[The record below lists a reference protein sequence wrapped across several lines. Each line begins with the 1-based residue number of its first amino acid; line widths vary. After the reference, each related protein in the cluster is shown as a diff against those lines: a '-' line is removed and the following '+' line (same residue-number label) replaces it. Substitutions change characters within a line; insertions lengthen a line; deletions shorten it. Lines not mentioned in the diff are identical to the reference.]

1 MGVAI
6 RQRPGAGG
14 LTLPHAS
21 ASHSRIASVAGGNA
35 VAKTARIAFYS
46 LVFASLCAPAGAK
59 DKDQDLSTAPP
70 PVYQGV
76 LDCRAMTD
84 PAARLAC
91 FDKSVAAMADA
102 TIKKDLV
109 VIDRATIRE
118 TKRGLFGISLPKIKI
133 FGGNDDVEVNQ
144 IESTLTSAYSSRDGM
159 AVFVLADGS
168 RWKQTEGRDTFPK
181 AGQKIVVKR
190 GALGGFMANVNGQP
204 GVRVIRLAD

>member
-1 MGVAI
+1 M
-6 RQRPGAGG
+6 
-14 LTLPHAS
+14 
-21 ASHSRIASVAGGNA
+21 
-35 VAKTARIAFYS
+35 AKTIRTALYPLVIA
-46 LVFASLCAPAGAK
+46 LLCAPAVAK
-59 DKDQDLSTAPP
+59 DKEKDLSTAPP

-76 LDCRAMTD
+76 LDCRTIAEPT
-84 PAARLAC
+84 ARLSC

-102 TIKKDLV
+102 TVKKDLV

-133 FGGNDDVEVNQ
+133 FGGNDDEEVNQ

-168 RWKQTEGRDTFPK
+168 RWKQTEGRDTYPK

>member
-1 MGVAI
+1 M
-6 RQRPGAGG
+6 
-14 LTLPHAS
+14 
-21 ASHSRIASVAGGNA
+21 
-35 VAKTARIAFYS
+35 AKTARIALYTI
-46 LVFASLCAPAGAK
+46 VFAALSAPAGAK

-76 LDCRAMTD
+76 LDCRTVAE
-84 PAARLAC
+84 PAARLTC

-102 TIKKDLV
+102 TTRKDLV

-133 FGGNDDVEVNQ
+133 FGGNDDVEINQ
-144 IESTLTSAYSSRDGM
+144 IESTLTSAHASRDGM

-190 GALGGFMANVNGQP
+190 GTLGGFMANVNGQP

>member
-1 MGVAI
+1 M
-6 RQRPGAGG
+6 
-14 LTLPHAS
+14 
-21 ASHSRIASVAGGNA
+21 
-35 VAKTARIAFYS
+35 AKTIHTALYP
-46 LVFASLCAPAGAK
+46 LVFASLCAPALAK
-59 DKDQDLSTAPP
+59 DKEKDLSTAPP

-76 LDCRAMTD
+76 LDCRSLAEPT
-84 PAARLAC
+84 ARLAC

-102 TIKKDLV
+102 TVKKDLV

-133 FGGNDDVEVNQ
+133 FGGNDDEEVNQ

-190 GALGGFMANVNGQP
+190 GALGGFMANINGQP

>member
-1 MGVAI
+1 MAK
-6 RQRPGAGG
+6 
-14 LTLPHAS
+14 TT
-21 ASHSRIASVAGGNA
+21 RIAL
-35 VAKTARIAFYS
+35 YS
-46 LVFASLCAPAGAK
+46 AVFATLCAPAWAK
-59 DKDQDLSTAPP
+59 DKDKDLSTAPP
-70 PVYQGV
+70 AVFQSM
-76 LDCRAMTD
+76 LDCRSVAD
-84 PAARLAC
+84 SAARLAC

-102 TIKKDLV
+102 TAKKDLV

-118 TKRGLFGISLPKIKI
+118 TKRGLFGISLPSIKI

>member
-1 MGVAI
+1 MGAGN
-6 RQRPGAGG
+6 RSQAGAGG
-14 LTLPHAS
+14 LTLPCAS
-21 ASHSRIASVAGGNA
+21 ASHSRMTPAIGGNA
-35 VAKTARIAFYS
+35 VAKTTRIALYS
-46 LVFASLCAPAGAK
+46 AVLATLCAPGGAK
-59 DKDQDLSTAPP
+59 DKDKNLSTAPP
-70 PVYQGV
+70 AIFQGV
-76 LDCRAMTD
+76 LDCRTVAD
-84 PAARLAC
+84 SAARLAC
-91 FDKSVAAMADA
+91 FDKSVTVMADA
-102 TIKKDLV
+102 TAKKDLV

-118 TKRGLFGISLPKIKI
+118 TKRGLFGISLPSIKI

-190 GALGGFMANVNGQP
+190 GALGGFMANINGQP